1 MQAIWRK
8 AAERMLYT
16 DYYPLTEC
24 RKCADDFYAAQFH
37 EPKTGKGLVHTLN
50 GATATEERF
59 VLKLRGLEADA
70 VYTLTASEGG
80 EATCTGKELMEG
92 FAIVLPKH
100 TGNIWFYER
109 VG

>member
-1 MQAIWRK
+1 M
-8 AAERMLYT
+8 
-16 DYYPLTEC
+16 
-24 RKCADDFYAAQFH
+24 
-37 EPKTGKGLVHTLN
+37 
-50 GATATEERF
+50 
-59 VLKLRGLEADA
+59 LKLRGLEADA